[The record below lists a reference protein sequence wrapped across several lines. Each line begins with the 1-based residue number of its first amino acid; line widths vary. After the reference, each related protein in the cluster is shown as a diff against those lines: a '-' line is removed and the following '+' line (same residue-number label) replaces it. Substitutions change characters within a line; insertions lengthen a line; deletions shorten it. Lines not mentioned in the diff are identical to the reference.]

1 LAGPQGIVGALFL
14 GFAEKNAMLCRRDGT
29 ECNADDARVAV
40 TPMIMKGKPP
50 VKGHQTMN
58 RNNRAILAL
67 AAIWAIAC
75 PAGLC
80 STTDTA
86 RERRPP
92 KFLELKLFPKATPTP
107 APRPT
112 PAASPTSA
120 PVAAPKPTPQPTPV
134 DPVKA
139 AEAERLRQEAEAQK
153 LFDLA
158 VGYIKRDRRA
168 QAKTLLNRVAR
179 EYPKTDLAPRALVQI
194 AEIEDDL
201 SQADNILT
209 RVIHDYPNTEWAE
222 VAWYK
227 RGEVNMLLWD
237 YRAALEMF
245 GQYLKRNPRSTRAT
259 AIQRQMAICR
269 LHLGEAEKALA
280 DLEQLCKDK
289 PEVATEP
296 ETLETLAECH
306 VELGHTDQALAPLD
320 ALIRKHPAYANLAR
334 ASMLYAL
341 CLEDQNRFTEAIGA
355 YGRLIEQFPRS
366 PAAGLAR
373 MRLADLREPLAGR
386 SGESRGTTT
395 TATAPSVRSTTAT
408 VRAVRPPAATAVRM
422 PASTTATLD
431 IPPVPPAD
439 RRETP

>member
-1 LAGPQGIVGALFL
+1 MSRQNRLIFVGL
-14 GFAEKNAMLCRRDGT
+14 
-29 ECNADDARVAV
+29 
-40 TPMIMKGKPP
+40 
-50 VKGHQTMN
+50 
-58 RNNRAILAL
+58 
-67 AAIWAIAC
+67 AIWAIAC
-75 PAGLC
+75 SAGLC
-80 STTDTA
+80 STTDTTK
-86 RERRPP
+86 ERRPP

-112 PAASPTSA
+112 PTPTPAAIPTTAST
-120 PVAAPKPTPQPTPV
+120 AAPKPTPQPLPE

-158 VGYIKRDRRA
+158 VGYIKRDRRT

-179 EYPKTDLAPRALVQI
+179 EYPKTDLAPRALIQI

-259 AIQRQMAICR
+259 AIQRQMAVCR

-289 PEVATEP
+289 PEVAAEP

-355 YGRLIEQFPRS
+355 YSRLIEQFPRS
-366 PAAGLAR
+366 SAAGLAKL
-373 MRLADLREPLAGR
+373 RLADLREPLL
-386 SGESRGTTT
+386 SQSSESRT

-408 VRAVRPPAATAVRM
+408 VRAVRPPSATAVRM

-439 RRETP
+439 WREAP